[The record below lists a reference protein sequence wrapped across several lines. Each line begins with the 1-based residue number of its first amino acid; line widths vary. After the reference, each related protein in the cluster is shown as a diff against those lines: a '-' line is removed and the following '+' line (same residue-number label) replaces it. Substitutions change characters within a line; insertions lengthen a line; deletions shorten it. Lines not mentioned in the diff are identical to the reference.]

1 MGDWLK
7 AGVWRH
13 ILSLPP
19 KIGKRRVG
27 QLADQA
33 RAEVDA
39 LSEQQRAVHH
49 FVVREL
55 PRVGTPLPPQ
65 VVARGLNLP
74 QDDVVRILDELEAKK
89 AFLFRDSQGAVVWG
103 YPVTA
108 AETPHHLS
116 FKSGERLY
124 AA

>member
-7 AGVWRH
+7 VGVGRH
-13 ILSLPP
+13 ILRLPP

-27 QLADQA
+27 QLADRT
-33 RAEVDA
+33 RAEVGA
-39 LSEQQRAVHH
+39 LSEQHRAVHH
-49 FVVREL
+49 FLVREL
-55 PRVGTPLPPQ
+55 PRVGAPLPPQ
-65 VVARGLNLP
+65 LVAESLNLSLAH
-74 QDDVVRILDELEAKK
+74 VVRILDELEAKK
-89 AFLFRDSQGAVVWG
+89 AFLFRDDQGAVVWA

-108 AETPHHLS
+108 AETPHRLS